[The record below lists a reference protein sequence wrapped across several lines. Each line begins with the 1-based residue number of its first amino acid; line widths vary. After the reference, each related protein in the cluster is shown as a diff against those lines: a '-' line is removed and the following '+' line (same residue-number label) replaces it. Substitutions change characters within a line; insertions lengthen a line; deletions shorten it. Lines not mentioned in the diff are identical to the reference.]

1 MSNANGIIESLIKEN
16 EGLRQENRQLR
27 EIVETL
33 NRKLITL
40 EEKLAAS
47 KKNSRNSSKPPSSD
61 IVKPKKPKTSEN
73 EGKRKAGGQPGHPK
87 HTRPLYTKDASV
99 HVTSIKFHKNFNFV
113 KIGNC
118 AFVDNMIHKGCE

>member
-16 EGLRQENRQLR
+16 EDLRQENRQLR

-33 NRKLITL
+33 NRKINTL

-47 KKNSRNSSKPPSSD
+47 KKNSRNSSKPASSD

-73 EGKRKAGGQPGHPK
+73 EGKRKAGDNRGREHCGHIAISGRGRD
-87 HTRPLYTKDASV
+87 HECNAGVRVRTHA
-99 HVTSIKFHKNFNFV
+99 
-113 KIGNC
+113 
-118 AFVDNMIHKGCE
+118 